1 MKKTLAALALVGSIA
16 LVGAGPAMA
25 QPVPYPAPTADANVS
40 DGTVA
45 PGETFNFILTGF
57 GPFESITITITLTG
71 TPQAVGNVSGG
82 ASMAAPVKV
91 ILPLAPASQTFNVT
105 ADGNG
110 SVSVPLTLTEAG
122 TYTLT
127 AVGTSGKTVSST
139 VTVDAA
145 AGAGSGL
152 ANTGAAPLANTGAGL
167 ANTGADSGLV
177 LWTLVGAG
185 ALAAGAASVAVV
197 RRRAKTEASA

>member
-1 MKKTLAALALVGSIA
+1 MKKALAALALVGSIA

-25 QPVPYPAPTADANVS
+25 QPTPYPAPTSDGNVD

-71 TPQAVGNVSGG
+71 APQAIGGSFSGG
-82 ASMAAPVKV
+82 ASMAVPAK
-91 ILPLAPASQTFNVT
+91 ITLPLAPQTLTVT
-105 ADGNG
+105 ADANGN
-110 SVSVPLTLTEAG
+110 VTVPLSLTEAG

-127 AVGTSGKTVSST
+127 AVGTSGKTVTSV

-145 AGAGSGL
+145 AGSGL
-152 ANTGAAPLANTGAGL
+152 ANTGGAPVANTGAGL

-185 ALAAGAASVAVV
+185 ALAAGAASVVVV
-197 RRRAKTEASA
+197 RRRAKTEAAA